1 MVRHRLRSIV
11 IHSAAQVVTL
21 AGPRRPRVG
30 REMEELGLI
39 ENGAV
44 LIEGD
49 SIAAVGPT
57 DEVAAALPGTV
68 RRWDARGLVVLPGFV
83 DAHTHLVFAGDR
95 VQEFEQRARGL
106 SYEEIARRGGG
117 IRTTVRHTR
126 AASEEELLELARHRL
141 RWFLAHGTTTL
152 EVKSGYGLSRQ
163 EEVKLLRVIRRL
175 RQEGP
180 LEIVPT
186 LLAAHVVPEEYEADR
201 SAYLRMIVE
210 ELLPEV
216 AREGLAEYHDVFC
229 DVGAF
234 TVEEA
239 RILMEAARAH
249 GLKLRV
255 HAEQLAHTGAARLA
269 AEFRA
274 RTADHLE
281 HVAEADIAALAEAG
295 VMAVLLPGA
304 CFHLG
309 HRTYPPARRLIEA
322 GVPIVLA
329 TDFNPG
335 TSPTP
340 SMPMILALACTQM
353 GMTPAEAITA
363 ATINAAYSLD
373 RGHRVGSLEIGKQA
387 DLILC
392 EASDYRHLPYFF
404 GVNLVRAVFKRGRLV
419 YDRAKGFHSSPSSDA
434 A

>member
-1 MVRHRLRSIV
+1 MGDRQGRRRVFL
-11 IHSAAQVVTL
+11 HSAAQVVTL
-21 AGPRRPRVG
+21 AGPSRPRVG
-30 REMEELGLI
+30 PELDELGII
-39 ENGAV
+39 ENGAIV
-44 LIEGD
+44 IEDGV
-49 SIAAVGPT
+49 ITAVGPT
-57 DEVAAALPGTV
+57 RELEAALPDEV
-68 RRWDARGLVVLPGFV
+68 ERWDARGMVVLPGFV

-95 VQEFEQRARGL
+95 ADEFEERTRGL

-117 IRTTVRHTR
+117 IRATVRRTR
-126 AASEEELLELARHRL
+126 AASEEELLALARRRL
-141 RWFLAHGTTTL
+141 RWCLEHGTTTL
-152 EVKSGYGLSRQ
+152 EVKSGYGLSRE
-163 EEVKLLRVIRRL
+163 EEVKLLRVIQRL
-175 RQEGP
+175 NREGP
-180 LEIVPT
+180 IEVVPT
-186 LLAAHVVPEEYEADR
+186 LLAAHIVPEEYAADR
-201 SAYLRMIVE
+201 SAYIRMIVE
-210 ELLPEV
+210 ELLPDV

-229 DVGAF
+229 DEGAF
-234 TVEEA
+234 TVDEA
-239 RILMEAARAH
+239 RLLMEAARAH

-255 HAEQLAHTGAARLA
+255 HAEQLARSGAARLA

-281 HVAEADIAALAEAG
+281 KVAAEDIAALAEAG

-309 HRTYPPARRLIEA
+309 RRDYPPARRLIEA

-373 RGHRVGSLEIGKQA
+373 RGHVVGSLEVGKRA
-387 DLILC
+387 DLVLF
-392 EASDYRHLPYFF
+392 EASDYRQIPYYF
-404 GVNLVRAVFKRGRLV
+404 GVNLVRAVFARGHLV
-419 YDRAKGFHSSPSSDA
+419 YGRERLEE
-434 A
+434 